1 MKFITSL
8 NMSQNEIKNALIQG
22 LASAPENPV
31 VNQYYWNTTTQTLE
45 VWDGEKWV
53 SVGIKYVL
61 PKASETVLGGIK
73 VGQYLS
79 VDENGVCSVVEA
91 STTQKGVVRFAT
103 DDEMTAGTET
113 GAVVTPKQVK
123 DKLDA
128 SLAGYIPTSEKGQ
141 ANGVATLGEDGKVLS
156 SQLPSYVDDV
166 IDSFVVGETP
176 LAADWLSES
185 EGGEPLTPA
194 KGKIYV
200 IVSTG
205 TYYNKTYRWTGSQYI
220 EIASSVPHASETVD
234 GIARI
239 ATEAEVKAGT
249 DDTTIVTPKKL
260 ATVLTGSAYKI
271 IATNPE
277 LTPSGGV
284 CTWAITNELHDAD
297 VTVQIKEV
305 ETNEV
310 VFTDIILTAETIT
323 IKMNSSIN
331 IGEGKYKAII
341 VG

>member
-1 MKFITSL
+1 MYAADLYTTQKQTTTS
-8 NMSQNEIKNALIQG
+8 
-22 LASAPENPV
+22 
-31 VNQYYWNTTTQTLE
+31 NTTTTNEERIDVGVKTYSKPIKIE
-45 VWDGEKWV
+45 VEVPCGRGKDATING
-53 SVGIKYVL
+53 YN
-61 PKASETVLGGIK
+61 TVLINAEDGITLTQEGK
-73 VGQYLS
+73 VLTLTS
-79 VDENGVCSVVEA
+79 PNI
-91 STTQKGVVRFAT
+91 KN
-103 DDEMTAGTET
+103 
-113 GAVVTPKQVK
+113 KI
-123 DKLDA
+123 DK
-128 SLAGYIPTSEKGQ
+128 SEKGV

-156 SQLPSYVDDV
+156 AQLPSYVDDV
-166 IDSFVVGETP
+166 IDSYIVGQTP
-176 LAADWLSES
+176 FEADWLSES
-185 EGGEPLTPA
+185 IGGEPLTPA
-194 KGKIYV
+194 KGKIYIV
-200 IVSTG
+200 ISEG
-205 TYYNKTYRWTGSQYI
+205 QYYNKTYRWSGNQYV
-220 EIASSVPHASETVD
+220 EIASSVPHSSETVD

-331 IGEGKYKAII
+331 IDEGKYKAII